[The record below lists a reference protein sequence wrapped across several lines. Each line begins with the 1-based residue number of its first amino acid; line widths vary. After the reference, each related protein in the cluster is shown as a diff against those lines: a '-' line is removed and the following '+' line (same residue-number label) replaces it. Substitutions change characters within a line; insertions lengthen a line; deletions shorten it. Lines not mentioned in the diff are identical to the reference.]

1 MTAAAGGVG
10 LAAGDWSAVLL
21 PAQGGAFATLAWR
34 GIDLLVPLPTG
45 ADPNASFCGA
55 FVMAPWANRLDGG
68 RLPVAGTTYHL
79 PVNRP
84 ADGTAIHG
92 LVRDAPWQV
101 EQAAPARVVLTQAT
115 DTTPLGIPWRFTARL
130 ELLLNGDAAAL
141 ALRLTNA
148 GAQPF
153 PFGLGWHPFFLR
165 PPGTRL
171 RLHATTLFAR
181 DARALPVA
189 AQPTAGVDGDE
200 AAYEGLDTHFAG
212 WDGVAAIIRPDCALR
227 LEASGAWARNLQI
240 FAPTGSNMFCV
251 EPVSHLPD
259 APNRPALAAFGPL
272 AMLLP
277 GEHLDARLRLTAT
290 R

>member
-1 MTAAAGGVG
+1 MAPPDAVA
-10 LAAGDWSAVLL
+10 LAAGDWSAALL
-21 PAQGGAFATLAWR
+21 PGQGGAFATLAWR
-34 GIDLLVPLPTG
+34 GIELLAPLPAG
-45 ADPNASFCGA
+45 ADPNASFGGA
-55 FVMAPWANRLDGG
+55 FIMAPWANRLDGG
-68 RLPVAGTTYHL
+68 MLPVAGTSYHL

-101 EQAAPARVVLTQAT
+101 EQATPAWLVLTQAT
-115 DTTPLGIPWRFTARL
+115 DITPLGIPWHFTAQFEVRL
-130 ELLLNGDAAAL
+130 EGDAMTL
-141 ALRLTNA
+141 ALRLVNT
-148 GAQPF
+148 GALPF

-189 AQPTAGVDGDE
+189 AQPTEGIDGDE
-200 AAYEGLDTHFAG
+200 AAYAGLDTHFAG
-212 WDGVAAIIRPDCALR
+212 WDGEAVIIRPDCALR
-227 LEASGAWARNLQI
+227 LEASGAWAHNLQL
-240 FAPTGSNMFCV
+240 FAPAGGNVLCV

-259 APNRPALAAFGPL
+259 APNRPALAAYGPM
-272 AMLLP
+272 AMLRP
-277 GEHLDARLRLTAT
+277 GESLDARLRLTAT